1 MYQIAGGCDR
11 ATLLPGLGAFLIL
24 TWARISVEKSRK
36 EHAVLPSVAVVGA
49 TGAVGEVMR
58 QVLDEHKFPCWSI
71 KFLASERS
79 AGKPLTFRGQSY
91 PVEPL
96 RPEAFVGV
104 DVVLSSTPAAV
115 SREYS
120 PMAARAGAVVVDNS
134 SAWRMDP
141 EVPLVVPEV
150 NADALRHIPKGIV
163 ANPNCST
170 IQMVV
175 ALKPLHDLARIK
187 RVVVATYQASS
198 GKGATGLRELDAQ
211 LHATGRGQPIPPAK
225 AHAAQL
231 AGNVLPHDWKA
242 GEEGYTEEEW
252 KMVRETRKIM
262 GDDSILISPTTAR
275 VPVRIGHSEAVN
287 IEFHAPISPDQA
299 REALRRAPGIVLVD
313 DLSRGEVP
321 LALAAEGRDEV
332 FVGRIRRDPTVPHG
346 LNLWVVADNLRKGAA
361 TNAIQIAE
369 VLVQRGW
376 LPRR

>member
-1 MYQIAGGCDR
+1 M
-11 ATLLPGLGAFLIL
+11 
-24 TWARISVEKSRK
+24 
-36 EHAVLPSVAVVGA
+36 PSVAVVGA
-49 TGAVGEVMR
+49 TGAVGEIMR
-58 QVLDEHKFPCWSI
+58 QVLDEHSFPFRAI

-79 AGKPLTFRGQSY
+79 AGKPLTFKGKSY

-96 RPEAFVGV
+96 RPEAFAGV
-104 DVVLSSTPAAV
+104 DVVLSSTPASV

-120 PMAARAGAVVVDNS
+120 PIAAKAGAVVIDNS

-150 NADALRHIPKGIV
+150 NADALRKIPKGIV

-175 ALKPLHDLARIK
+175 ALKPLHDLAKIK

-198 GKGATGLRELDAQ
+198 GKGAKALFELDAQ
-211 LHATGRGQPIPPAK
+211 LAALGRGEPVPPPQ
-225 AHAAQL
+225 AHSARL

-242 GEEGYTEEEW
+242 GDDGYSEEEW

-262 GDDSILISPTTAR
+262 GDESILVSPTTAR
-275 VPVRIGHSEAVN
+275 VPVRVGHSEAVN
-287 IEFHAPISPDQA
+287 IEFHNPISVEQA
-299 REALRRAPGIVLVD
+299 RAALRQAPGIVLLD
-313 DLSRGEVP
+313 DSKGEVP
-321 LALAAEGRDEV
+321 LALDCEGRDET
-332 FVGRIRRDPTVPHG
+332 FVGRVRRDPTVPHG

-361 TNAIQIAE
+361 TNAVQIAE
-369 VLVQRGW
+369 VLVERGW

>member
-1 MYQIAGGCDR
+1 M
-11 ATLLPGLGAFLIL
+11 
-24 TWARISVEKSRK
+24 V
-36 EHAVLPSVAVVGA
+36 PSVAVVGA
-49 TGAVGEVMR
+49 TGAVGEIMR
-58 QVLDEHKFPCWSI
+58 QVLEEHSFPCRSI

-79 AGKPLTFRGQSY
+79 AGKTVTFQGKPY
-91 PVEPL
+91 TVELL
-96 RPEAFVGV
+96 RHEAFAGV
-104 DVVLSSTPAAV
+104 DVVLSSTPAGV

-120 PMAARAGAVVVDNS
+120 PLAACAGAVVIDNS

-211 LHATGRGQPIPPAK
+211 LAAVGRGEPVPAAK

-242 GEEGYTEEEW
+242 GDEGYSEEEW
-252 KMVRETRKIM
+252 KMIRETRKIM
-262 GDDSILISPTTAR
+262 GDETIQVSPTTAR
-275 VPVRIGHSEAVN
+275 VPVRIGHSEAIN
-287 IEFHAPISPDQA
+287 LEFHNPITPEQA
-299 REALRRAPGIVLVD
+299 REALRRAAGVVLLD
-313 DLSRGEVP
+313 DSRGEVP
-321 LALAAEGRDEV
+321 LALSAAGRDEV

-361 TNAIQIAE
+361 TNAVQIAE

>member
-1 MYQIAGGCDR
+1 
-11 ATLLPGLGAFLIL
+11 
-24 TWARISVEKSRK
+24 V
-36 EHAVLPSVAVVGA
+36 VPSVAVVGA
-49 TGAVGEVMR
+49 TGAVGEIMR
-58 QVLDEHKFPCWSI
+58 QVLEERAFPCRAI

-79 AGKPLTFRGQSY
+79 AGKALSFRGQVH

-96 RPEAFVGV
+96 RPEAFAGV

-115 SREYS
+115 SREFS
-120 PMAARAGAVVVDNS
+120 PIAARAGAVVIDNS

-150 NADALRHIPKGIV
+150 NADALRRIPKGIV

-211 LHATGRGQPIPPAK
+211 LAAVGRGEPVPAAR
-225 AHAAQL
+225 AHAAVL
-231 AGNVLPHDWKA
+231 AGNVLPHDWKP
-242 GEEGYTEEEW
+242 GDEGYTEEEW
-252 KMVRETRKIM
+252 KMIRETRKIM
-262 GDDSILISPTTAR
+262 GDDSIQVSPTTAR

-287 IEFHAPISPDQA
+287 LEFHNPITPEQA
-299 REALRRAPGIVLVD
+299 REALRRAPGIILLD
-313 DLSRGEVP
+313 DAGRGEVP
-321 LALAAEGRDEV
+321 LALSAAGRDEV
-332 FVGRIRRDPTVPHG
+332 FVGRIRRDPTVPYG

-361 TNAIQIAE
+361 TNAVQIAE